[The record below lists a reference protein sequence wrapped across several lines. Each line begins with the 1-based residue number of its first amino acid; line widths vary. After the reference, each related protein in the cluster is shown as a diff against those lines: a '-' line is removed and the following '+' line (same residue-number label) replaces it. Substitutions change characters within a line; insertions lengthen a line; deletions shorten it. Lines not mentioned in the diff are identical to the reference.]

1 MGFGDLMNYLSSLKF
16 FGSIT
21 IGAISVYALA
31 LIISTYGKALENRYF
46 HKKNGFPTTYLMLY
60 MDEQFSADYKDKFR
74 KKVKKLLQLDLLA
87 YAEET
92 NDRKEAIRRLNES
105 FKHIILKVGAGKLV
119 KQQNIWYG
127 FRRNVCA
134 GSLFAFILS
143 SISAL
148 IVFYWMSASSISLVF
163 IALMFLYAVLFFA
176 KKTIIQIAGEEFA
189 KQVISE
195 FMVLNE

>member
-1 MGFGDLMNYLSSLKF
+1 
-16 FGSIT
+16 
-21 IGAISVYALA
+21 
-31 LIISTYGKALENRYF
+31 
-46 HKKNGFPTTYLMLY
+46 